1 LFIFDSLLLRLINQN
16 CLREEET
23 TMISQLCGEI
33 VTVGDGFVV
42 VDVGGV
48 GYRVNMTTTEIA
60 IFSHCPGKQRIFT
73 HLVVRED
80 VLALYGF
87 SDTFDLEVF
96 THLISVNRVGPQL
109 ALSILSQIPAKEF
122 VQAVAGDDEKR
133 LTRLSGIGPRN
144 AKRLI
149 LELKDRMKTQ
159 LHDMAPVAPGVSGN
173 TREDVAGAL
182 IALGFPQRESYDAV
196 DETCRRTGPAD
207 SQVLLK
213 ASLLLLKERKK
224 L

>member
-1 LFIFDSLLLRLINQN
+1 
-16 CLREEET
+16 
-23 TMISQLCGEI
+23 M
-33 VTVGDGFVV
+33 GDGFVV

-48 GYRVNMTTTEIA
+48 GYRVHMTTTDIA
-60 IFSHCPGKQRIFT
+60 GLSQCSGKTRIFT

-80 VLALYGF
+80 ALALYGF

-96 THLISVNRVGPQL
+96 TLLIAVNRVGPQL

-122 VQAVAGDDEKR
+122 VQAVTGDDEKR

-159 LHDMAPVAPGVSGN
+159 LQDMTPVTPGVSG
-173 TREDVAGAL
+173 TIREDVAGAL
-182 IALGFPQRESYDAV
+182 IALGFPPRESYDAV
-196 DETCRRTGPAD
+196 DETCRITGPAG

>member
-1 LFIFDSLLLRLINQN
+1 
-16 CLREEET
+16 
-23 TMISQLCGEI
+23 MISQLCGEI
-33 VTVGDGFVV
+33 VTTGDGFVV

-48 GYRVNMTTTEIA
+48 GYHVNMTTRDIA
-60 IFSHCPGKQRIFT
+60 GLSQCSGKKWIFT

-80 VLALYGF
+80 ALALYGF
-87 SDTFDLEVF
+87 SDTYDLEVF
-96 THLISVNRVGPQL
+96 SLLIAVNRVGPQL

-122 VQAVAGDDEKR
+122 VQAVTGDDEKR

-149 LELKDRMKTQ
+149 LELKDRMKSQ
-159 LHDMAPVAPGVSGN
+159 LPDLAPVAPGVSGN
-173 TREDVAGAL
+173 IREDVAGAL
-182 IALGFPQRESYDAV
+182 IALGFPPRESYDAV
-196 DETCRRTGPAD
+196 DETCRITGPAG
-207 SQVLLK
+207 SQALLK